1 MLRDVNTIITDG
13 GLGVETVKGEGVH
26 FKIGVSP
33 IVSDVP
39 IIITGTMDAKK
50 IKEKLGLSPLADA
63 CMDSVENGSSMI
75 YCIPV
80 LASVAGSVEE
90 VQKT

>member
-13 GLGVETVKGEGVH
+13 GLGDTAKGEGIH

-33 IVSDVP
+33 VVSDAP
-39 IIITGTMDAKK
+39 IVITGSMNAKK

-75 YCIPV
+75 YCLPV
-80 LASVAGSVEE
+80 AASISPARSE
-90 VQKT
+90 KS